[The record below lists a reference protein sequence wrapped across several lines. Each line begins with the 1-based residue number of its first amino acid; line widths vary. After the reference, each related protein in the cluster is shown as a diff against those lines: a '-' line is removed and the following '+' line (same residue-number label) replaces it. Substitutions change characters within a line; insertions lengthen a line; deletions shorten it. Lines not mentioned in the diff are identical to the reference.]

1 MYNAKTQ
8 SPPPAGWNGRAIEEG
23 GVFRRCHTGNN
34 PNATWLSQSISRTPA
49 VTESGSRISSRV
61 PSGMAKLQASHAENP
76 AHPPPHL
83 DKEHYPPPQ
92 RPTLTRHV
100 VSRDRISSR
109 VPSGMA
115 KLQASHAENPAH
127 PPPHLDK
134 EHYPPPQRPTLTR
147 HVVSHNGGGHRRQR
161 LDVLPGAMN
170 RIQPAQRVNDILRIQ
185 RDQLPLRA
193 GLNEQQLLAGAQFV

>member
-8 SPPPAGWNGRAIEEG
+8 SPPPEGWNGRAIEEG
-23 GVFRRCHTGNN
+23 GIFRRCHTGNN

-100 VSRDRISSR
+100 VSR
-109 VPSGMA
+109 
-115 KLQASHAENPAH
+115 
-127 PPPHLDK
+127 
-134 EHYPPPQRPTLTR
+134 
-147 HVVSHNGGGHRRQR
+147 NGGGHRRQR

-185 RDQLPLRA
+185 RDQLPLRV